1 VTGPDI
7 EALRER
13 FLAYAEA
20 FATREPGQEAHYR
33 LKIEHSLRVLGLAQ
47 EIARQERLAPDTAE
61 LTAMA
66 ALFHDTGRF
75 PQLRQYR
82 TFSDQLSENHARLG
96 VRALPERLPEPLS
109 AVTRAVR
116 DADKLDIIP
125 LLLEHLENAPV
136 LDPVVCLGVTRDPV
150 RYSPALLEDLEQ
162 GRLASYSQIRY
173 ENDLRLLAAGWTYDL
188 NYTASRRI
196 FIRQGLLER
205 LFRTLPPEERLLRLR
220 LRIEADLQ
228 KS

>member
-75 PQLRQYR
+75 PPASGS
-82 TFSDQLSENHARLG
+82 TG
-96 VRALPERLPEPLS
+96 PS
-109 AVTRAVR
+109 AT
-116 DADKLDIIP
+116 
-125 LLLEHLENAPV
+125 
-136 LDPVVCLGVTRDPV
+136 
-150 RYSPALLEDLEQ
+150 S
-162 GRLASYSQIRY
+162 
-173 ENDLRLLAAGWTYDL
+173 
-188 NYTASRRI
+188 SRRTTPGSGC
-196 FIRQGLLER
+196 RPCW
-205 LFRTLPPEERLLRLR
+205 RTACWRAWSRPS
-220 LRIEADLQ
+220 AG
-228 KS
+228 